1 MEGLNKYDTAIVVP
15 SCDAYEDAWLP
26 FFTFFFKYWPDCP
39 FPIYLITDHKI
50 YPDNRVKTI
59 ALGQDFG
66 WANNMKLVLDKIPEN
81 YFLYFLED
89 VFLTKKVDTARILRL
104 LDLAKK
110 ENISC
115 LRLFP
120 EPGADKSWRDN
131 KELGLIAKDAP
142 YRVSTMTA
150 IWPKDAF
157 IRLLKPGENAWQFEL
172 DGTKRSAEMDELF
185 LSTWPGDY
193 AISYFATAIKK
204 RQWLYD
210 AVKMC
215 EREGVKLD
223 LTKRSVEKPFDAF
236 TRKLAH
242 MPVIGRP
249 ARIFRRSY
257 FALRRNLNKK

>member
-1 MEGLNKYDTAIVVP
+1 MNEYDCAIVVP

-26 FFTFFFKYWPDCP
+26 FFSFFFKYWPDCP
-39 FPIYLITDHKI
+39 FPVYLITDSKT
-50 YPDNRVKTI
+50 YNDPRVTTL

-66 WANNMKLVLDKIPEN
+66 WANNMKIALDKIPEK

-89 VFLTKKVDTARILRL
+89 VFMEKKVDTSRILRL
-104 LDLAKK
+104 LERVKK

-120 EPGADKSWRDN
+120 EPGADLPYGDD

-157 IRLLKPGENAWQFEL
+157 IRLLKPGENAWQMEL
-172 DGTKRSAEMDELF
+172 DGTKRSVDMDELF
-185 LSTWPGDY
+185 LSVWPGDY
-193 AISYFATAIKK
+193 PIDYFATAIKK
-204 RQWLYD
+204 GYWIYD

-215 EREGVKLD
+215 EREGVKAD
-223 LTKRSVEKPFDAF
+223 FTKRPVESYSHSIV
-236 TRKLAH
+236 RKLAH

-249 ARIFRRSY
+249 VRVLHTY
-257 FALRRNLNKK
+257 FTKK